1 MPPAPA
7 SGRRRQKGGR
17 VQTRERSHCVRRSLV
32 GLEVAVVWCGEMDTL
47 GSDSEVEQQHR
58 DSSSSS
64 ETSVSS
70 GRKSYPSLKGQV
82 RTSSHYKLTIP
93 RPGIRCLGVEAGVGP
108 LLRLAAES
116 RAPLRLSPRQ
126 GHHLPNQRPAIV

>member
-70 GRKSYPSLKGQV
+70 GRKSYPSLKGQ
-82 RTSSHYKLTIP
+82 
-93 RPGIRCLGVEAGVGP
+93 CLGVEAGVGP